1 MIDTHA
7 HLNFPAFDDRRD
19 TLIPDLLGSGISIIN
34 VGTNYQTSQD
44 VIALAEKYDKGVYA
58 SIGLHP
64 QNIESDFTLK
74 KYGNLT
80 GRESI
85 LEKDFNA
92 RGYKE
97 LANSRKVVAIGEAG
111 LDYWTK
117 PKGESKKREFKEKQ
131 KEIFNLQVSLSQEL
145 ELPLIIHSRMAFE
158 DTLEVLRSN
167 KAKGVMHCFVG
178 TLEEVDAY
186 LELGYY
192 IGLNGIIFKLD
203 MDEAIK
209 NIPLDRIL
217 LETDC
222 PYLTPPGFVN
232 EINNPFSLNIVA
244 EKIASIKGV
253 SLEKIADC
261 STKNATNLFKLS

>member
-19 TLIPDLLGSGISIIN
+19 TLISDLLGSGISIIN

-44 VIALAEKYDKGVYA
+44 VVDLAEKYDKGVYA

-80 GRESI
+80 GRESL
-85 LEKDFNA
+85 LEKDFDIRA
-92 RGYKE
+92 YEE
-97 LANSRKVVAIGEAG
+97 LSKSEKVVAIGEAG

-117 PKGESKKREFKEKQ
+117 PKGETKKREFKEKQ
-131 KEIFNLQVSLSQEL
+131 KEVFNLQVSLSQGL
-145 ELPLIIHSRMAFE
+145 GLPLIIHSRMAFE
-158 DTLEVLRSN
+158 DTLEILRSN

-178 TLEEVDAY
+178 TLGEVDAY

-232 EINNPFSLNIVA
+232 EINNPFSLNIIA

-253 SLEKIADC
+253 GLERIINS
-261 STKNATNLFKLS
+261 STQNAISLFKLS